1 MFTYFLRCD
10 AEKAREALGGDYR
23 VVELGGVVRV
33 VESFV
38 TLYFGDMPLCIYKSW
53 RMTYTD
59 PVQFGISKAEVLVRK
74 DGVVVRLVRPD
85 EKIGLPELVEGSPF
99 VVHAMDVNENGVI
112 FRVFRMGGYV
122 ELAGKGV
129 AGGIKEAFHPK
140 KGVNI
145 LIVDLPIAPKFQHL
159 LAEVFE
165 LARDNYV
172 ELHTTMLSDVCP
184 LCGGRMEKR
193 GRLVR
198 CPRCDIQLNRDV
210 NAVWTLAR
218 NIVRRLGREQQLA
231 ELREIFRLYY
241 PNV

>member
-1 MFTYFLRCD
+1 
-10 AEKAREALGGDYR
+10 
-23 VVELGGVVRV
+23 
-33 VESFV
+33 
-38 TLYFGDMPLCIYKSW
+38 
-53 RMTYTD
+53 MTYTD
-59 PVQFGISKAEVLVRK
+59 PAQFGVAKAEVLVRR

-122 ELAGKGV
+122 ELAAKGV
-129 AGGIKEAFHPK
+129 AGSVKEAFHPK
-140 KGVNI
+140 KGVNL

-184 LCGGRMEKR
+184 LCGGRMERR

-198 CPRCDIQLNRDV
+198 CPRCNIQLNRDV